1 MKRHEAL
8 APLSREHHESLILAQ
23 LLKINAPVY
32 DGMPVLLN
40 EKIEYALA
48 VYNDHIKDHFKKEEA
63 ILDKLSGLNKE
74 LDWLIAEIKEEHKKV
89 TGYFNSMDAV
99 IPDIEL
105 MNSTGVALE
114 LHIRKEE
121 RLLFPLIQRICNEA
135 MFREI
140 ENILS

>member
-32 DGMPVLLN
+32 DGLPVLLN

-48 VYNDHIKDHFKKEEA
+48 VYNDHIKDHFKREEA
-63 ILDKLSGLNKE
+63 ILDKLNGLNEE
-74 LDWLIAEIKEEHKKV
+74 LDWLIAEIKEEHKTV

-114 LHIRKEE
+114 IHIRKEE